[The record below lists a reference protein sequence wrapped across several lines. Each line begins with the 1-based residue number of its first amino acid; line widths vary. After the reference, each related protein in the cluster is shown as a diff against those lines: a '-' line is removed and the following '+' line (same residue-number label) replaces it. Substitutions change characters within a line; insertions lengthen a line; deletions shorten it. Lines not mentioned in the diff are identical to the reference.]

1 MKPRQPGIE
10 TAKAL
15 LEAPRVPTPADK
27 FWKMRGSPIAL
38 SAGSQARDLK
48 LSLDTYGATTEPSHR
63 PDERVFVLAQLGK
76 PVFCLSKNLFAYFR
90 LMSVI
95 LCPTI

>member
-48 LSLDTYGATTEPSHR
+48 LSLDTYGANPEPSHR
-63 PDERVFVLAQLGK
+63 PDEGGFLFWLSWANRYFAFQKICLHTFV
-76 PVFCLSKNLFAYFR
+76 
-90 LMSVI
+90 
-95 LCPTI
+95 